1 MESDIVRSEPTTTEQ
16 MTKQS
21 WHSEEIRPTV
31 LTPTGLQAMPEAQR
45 ESLKKLESKW
55 KYVGNGYFDPLN
67 KCFMVAVAQS
77 KEERTTWLGIELDGH
92 VHS

>member
-1 MESDIVRSEPTTTEQ
+1 
-16 MTKQS
+16 
-21 WHSEEIRPTV
+21 
-31 LTPTGLQAMPEAQR
+31 MPEAQR

-55 KYVGNGYFDPLN
+55 KYVGNGYFDSLN

-77 KEERTTWLGIELDGH
+77 KEERTTWLGIELDGY